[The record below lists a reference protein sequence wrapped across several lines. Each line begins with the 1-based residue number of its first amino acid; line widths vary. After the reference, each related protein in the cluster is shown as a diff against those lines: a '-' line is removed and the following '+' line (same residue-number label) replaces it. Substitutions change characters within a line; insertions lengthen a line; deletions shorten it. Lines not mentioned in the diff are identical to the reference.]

1 MQDFGARFTI
11 TDSMT
16 PVLRKIND
24 AIQLMNNNLA
34 AANAATKLGM
44 DDEAF
49 KTVLDLTQDIN
60 KELDEFEKKQRKAS
74 GIQDKVTESVKR
86 TSVEQDEVTKSI
98 ERASAA
104 TDVLHGKIGAALTAY
119 AALQAA
125 SALVDL
131 SDSQTSVT
139 ARLNLISD
147 GNTAGLQE
155 DIFAAAQDSRGDYMD
170 MQSVVAKLGLMAG
183 DKFDSNTE
191 MVRFVELL
199 NKNFVVGG
207 ASDAEQASASYQ
219 LAQAMSAGALQG
231 DEYRSIIENAPLLA
245 QAIEDYMRNVEGA
258 TGSMKEWAA
267 EGMLTADVI
276 KNAMF
281 YSADEVEARFE
292 QMPMTISQ
300 IGTVAYNSLVQTA
313 QPLLEGIGT
322 AANWAYKNWDKIAI
336 VVKPATGAI
345 AGYAL
350 AVGAAKV
357 VDAGATIVKG
367 IKNTMTILSAKY
379 TKEEA
384 AAVLKSTGADSLSAV
399 AKAKLAIAAGTAT
412 VGQKLLNAAMW
423 ACPALALIGAIG
435 GLAGAFSDYG
445 ESAGA
450 STDELKEMEEELA
463 NIDKELSNLNGG
475 QTEIEVMLKTKQ
487 DAYKSISQSDG
498 FVSAIIA
505 QQEWARV
512 QELMKEPIDTTNYD
526 EVNQRLDLMGT
537 YLENIESIVPGVD
550 DLAVAF
556 DGVAFSIKGA
566 TAEMGNLLSSYVG
579 FTKAQATVDASYE
592 QYKSAISTRLEKELV
607 LNNTEKYATLGEE
620 DFKRTWYSQ
629 SDSYFIEN
637 YPEVAEAYAKWLVED
652 SYLPDDDTYI
662 AEDTLDYVAALQSD
676 YETALQ
682 NARQDEYDAALQAFL
697 ADSTATQVI
706 TPEYA
711 EAENDYNTALDV
723 EQQWGQLLEG
733 AIGDYTSQYTDA
745 QDSSY
750 SWVTLFD
757 KLGSLANSGEGI
769 NRDTSTISKAVT
781 ATAEDLKYICD
792 IAEREVVNRFTTAEV
807 TVNLGGITQ
816 NLSSGSDLDGIVTYV
831 AEQMTEQLQIA
842 ADGVHS

>member
-49 KTVLDLTQDIN
+49 HTVFEITQDIN
-60 KELDEFEKKQRKAS
+60 KELDKFEKQQRRIAAE
-74 GIQDKVTESVKR
+74 QDRVTDSVKR
-86 TSVEQDEVTKSI
+86 TSE
-98 ERASAA
+98 A
-104 TDVLHGKIGAALTAY
+104 TDALGGKIGSALTAY

-125 SALVDL
+125 SALKDL
-131 SDSQTSVT
+131 SDDQTSVT
-139 ARLNLISD
+139 ARLDLISD

-183 DKFDSNTE
+183 DKFDSNAE

-281 YSADEVEARFE
+281 YSADEVESRFE

-300 IGTVAYNSLVQTA
+300 IGTVAYNSLVETA
-313 QPLLEGIGT
+313 QPLLEGIGA
-322 AANWAYKNWDKIAI
+322 AANWAYKNWDKIAP
-336 VVKPATGAI
+336 VVKFATGAI
-345 AGYAL
+345 IGYAG
-350 AVGAAKV
+350 AVGFAKL
-357 VDAGATIVKG
+357 VDASATLIKAA
-367 IKNTMTILSAKY
+367 KNTMTIRSAEY

-399 AKAKLAIAAGTAT
+399 AKAKLAVAAGTAT
-412 VGQKLLNAAMW
+412 IGQKALNAAMY
-423 ACPALALIGAIG
+423 ACPAFALIGLIG
-435 GLAGAFSDYG
+435 GLTGAFADYG

-450 STDELKEMEEELA
+450 STDELKKMEEELA
-463 NIDKELSNLNGG
+463 NIDKELSNLDGG
-475 QTEIEVMLKTKQ
+475 QVEVDVLLKTKQ
-487 DAYKSISQSDG
+487 DTYKSISQNDG
-498 FVSAIIA
+498 FVYAMVA
-505 QQEWARV
+505 QEQWSRV

-537 YLENIESIVPGVD
+537 YLENIENIVPGID
-550 DLAVAF
+550 ELAVAF

-579 FTKAQATVDASYE
+579 FTKAQATVDAYYE
-592 QYKSAISTRLEKELV
+592 QYKSAISTRAESEFV
-607 LNNTEKYATLGEE
+607 LNNTEQYYNTDRQEKNVELTNT
-620 DFKRTWYSQ
+620 FMV
-629 SDSYFIEN
+629 SDDYFIEN
-637 YPEVAEAYAKWLVED
+637 YPDVKRAYDMWQANLPEGIPTKKQLDEAKPFYQAYVEEMAKAREDYKAEKRKE
-652 SYLPDDDTYI
+652 YL
-662 AEDTLDYVAALQSD
+662 
-676 YETALQ
+676 
-682 NARQDEYDAALQAFL
+682 YD
-697 ADSTATQVI
+697 TQVE
-706 TPEYA
+706 TPEYI
-711 EAENDYNTALDV
+711 EAKKAYDVAIENEN
-723 EQQWGQLLEG
+723 QWSQLLEG

-745 QDSSY
+745 QDSGY

-781 ATAEDLKYICD
+781 ATAEDLKYLCD

-816 NLSSGSDLDGIVTYV
+816 NVSSGSDLDGIVSYV
-831 AEQMTEQLQIA
+831 TDRLTEQLQIA
-842 ADGVHS
+842 ADGVHA